1 MFPIAFV
8 LIIVPEK
15 SAFVLFPSLQEPPT
29 FSLVPELLG
38 PGTRQVVEPT
48 LRHDTVFNLL
58 MFLAQHGALNVNIS
72 STQTLGKDL
81 VIRADRSRANVVS
94 LKNNDVVMTTEATS
108 LKLQKTVTL
117 DRNATETAK
126 IEEVEEETEPA
137 SEPLLPFTTTSTVTT
152 TNVGSSLGPRPRNG
166 TANLT
171 EFQGERSTVGT
182 TLTTSVS
189 FSTEDPEEK
198 EEDEGEE
205 EEEEAEEEGDLN
217 PSESATPM
225 NETEEEADG
234 TNLEQNFEHTTEKP
248 EVGEVRSL
256 TVGEAEES
264 DEDKE
269 KPGETPFVS
278 LSFGRLECILMEGRC
293 VRSCSDTDDIIP
305 GVACG
310 SDTEG
315 HDLLGANCFDV
326 FTL

>member
-1 MFPIAFV
+1 MIHVMFPIALV

-15 SAFVLFPSLQEPPT
+15 SAFVLFPSVISLQEPPT
-29 FSLVPELLG
+29 FSLLPEMLG

-58 MFLAQHGALNVNIS
+58 MFLAQHGALNLNIS

-94 LKNNDVVMTTEATS
+94 LKNNDVVMTTKATS

-225 NETEEEADG
+225 NETEEEADR

-278 LSFGRLECILMEGRC
+278 LSFGEWSLKSFL
-293 VRSCSDTDDIIP
+293 
-305 GVACG
+305 
-310 SDTEG
+310 
-315 HDLLGANCFDV
+315 FDYL
-326 FTL
+326 F